1 MSVAQALVAYI
12 IAATVLTITPGP
24 DSGLVLRTAIVD
36 GAKQAARASLGIVTG
51 LSVWGVAVAVGL
63 GALMAA
69 SEAAFR
75 ILQWAGAIYLVWFG
89 LRLMV
94 KPRKHLDETPALA
107 QTQAFRSGLLQNLL
121 NPKICVFYVSF
132 LPQFVPAGG
141 EVLIWTPILASVHI
155 GLTLIWFAALVL
167 ATRPL
172 ADMLRKPNVLSR
184 IDRFTGAVFMA
195 SGAQLGLSRL

>member
-1 MSVAQALVAYI
+1 MTIAQALIAYI

-36 GAKQAARASLGIVTG
+36 GAKQAALASLGIVTG
-51 LSVWGVAVAVGL
+51 LVVWGIAVAVGL

-69 SEAAFR
+69 SETAFR

-89 LRLMV
+89 LRLML
-94 KPRKHLDETPALA
+94 KPRQHLDETPALA
-107 QTQAFRSGLLQNLL
+107 HARAFRSGLLQNLL
-121 NPKICVFYVSF
+121 NPKICVFYISF
-132 LPQFVPAGG
+132 LPQFVPDGG
-141 EVLIWTPILASVHI
+141 DVMVWTPILAGVHI

-172 ADMLRKPNVLSR
+172 ADMLRRPNVLAR
-184 IDRFTGAVFMA
+184 IDRFTGAVFVA